1 MRATIAQDED
11 KMDNTRLKKLAG
23 VSSDDDQL
31 ILIPGYGRLTVGQAR
46 QKLDEY
52 LKELARSSDL
62 AKDDPAMYNRIG
74 AIFRNGVVTAIAE
87 TLSRHFQD
95 RWFDQHILLCLTP
108 MSIADHC
115 PVGMSGCDRNGIA
128 GNCGSENCD
137 TLMVGDCPIQ
147 DELDPRLLY
156 ELGVIDIMPEQVQ
169 KTSTHEDDYDRAMSI
184 L

>member
-95 RWFDQHILLCLTP
+95 R
-108 MSIADHC
+108 
-115 PVGMSGCDRNGIA
+115 
-128 GNCGSENCD
+128 
-137 TLMVGDCPIQ
+137 
-147 DELDPRLLY
+147 
-156 ELGVIDIMPEQVQ
+156 
-169 KTSTHEDDYDRAMSI
+169 
-184 L
+184 